1 MKKVLLGFVAVFIV
15 LVVLDW
21 LVHGVLLAGAYESM
35 QNVWRPDMAQKMW
48 ILYIVKLFVAFF
60 FSFIFSK
67 GFENKGIMEGVR
79 YGFYMGLL
87 LAVPYAYGTY
97 ASFAIPYSVA
107 LQWFI
112 YALIEYIIAGVVLA
126 LVFRSPAIPTPPAQ
140 T

>member
-1 MKKVLLGFVAVFIV
+1 MKKVLLGFVVVFVV
-15 LVVLDW
+15 LVLLDL
-21 LVHGVLLAGAYESM
+21 LVHSVLLAGAYESM

-67 GFENKGIMEGVR
+67 GYENKGIMEGVR

-87 LAVPYAYGTY
+87 LAVPYAYGSY

-112 YALIEYIIAGVVLA
+112 YALIEYLIAGVALA
-126 LVFRSPAIPTPPAQ
+126 LVFRGPASPTPPAQ

>member
-1 MKKVLLGFVAVFIV
+1 MKKVLLGFVVVFVV
-15 LVVLDW
+15 LVLLDL
-21 LVHGVLLAGAYESM
+21 LVHSVLLAGAYESM

-67 GFENKGIMEGVR
+67 GYENKGIMEGVR

-87 LAVPYAYGTY
+87 LAVPYAYGSY

-112 YALIEYIIAGVVLA
+112 YALIEYIIAGVALA
-126 LVFRSPAIPTPPAQ
+126 LVFRTPASPAPTAQ

>member
-1 MKKVLLGFVAVFIV
+1 MKKVLLGFAVVFVV
-15 LVVLDW
+15 LVVLD
-21 LVHGVLLAGAYESM
+21 LLIHNVLLAGAYESM
-35 QNVWRPDMAQKMW
+35 QNVWRSDMAQKMW

-67 GFENKGIMEGVR
+67 GYENKGIAEGVR

-87 LAVPYAYGTY
+87 LGVPYAYGTY
-97 ASFAIPYSVA
+97 ASFAIPYYVA

-112 YALIEYIIAGVVLA
+112 YALVEYIIAGIALA
-126 LVFRSPAIPTPPAQ
+126 LVFRSPAPPAPPAQ